1 MKIAVFGSAFN
12 PPSYSHLKII
22 EKLSLIFDKV
32 LVVPCYS
39 HNFGKDMILF
49 ADRLEMAKILVSD
62 LSGNIEVTNIEKDLF
77 SSETSKT
84 YKLLK
89 RLKDDNKDNDYVFV
103 CGYDNAN
110 EENWTKFYKYDL
122 IDKEFDKYV
131 IEDGLFNIRSTEI
144 RNNLKNG
151 ISIVGMTTPKII
163 KYIKDSS
170 ILF

>member
-39 HNFGKDMILF
+39 HNFGKGMIGF
-49 ADRLEMAKILVSD
+49 DHRFKMANLLVEN
-62 LSGNIEVTNIEKDLF
+62 LSGNIEVTDIEKHLF
-77 SSETSKT
+77 ENETSKT
-84 YKLLK
+84 YLLLK
-89 RLKDDNKDNDYVFV
+89 RLKADNKENDYVFA

-110 EENWTKFYKYDL
+110 IENWSKFYKYDL
-122 IDKEFDKYV
+122 IDKEFGKYV
-131 IEDGLFNIRSTEI
+131 IEDGIFDVRSTEI
-144 RNNLKNG
+144 RNNLKSNL
-151 ISIVGMTTPKII
+151 SIKGMTTPEII
-163 KYIKDSS
+163 KYIKDNS